1 MQGYLT
7 IRLASTFKS
16 LIVLQIK
23 GRDRM
28 RHHMCP
34 DEAFGMVF
42 NLDNVIA
49 NTKTRQQAAWHR
61 LAKLEGLPPPK
72 PDRPLFDLRPERVIT
87 EASASPPP
95 FPPPSLEGPFHYL
108 MSLTSPCMTCESA
121 ISSKGGY
128 LVYSTGHAFGTGI
141 FAQYKY
147 LLHSRMMRMWHSC
160 HRWCPSS

>member
-1 MQGYLT
+1 
-7 IRLASTFKS
+7 
-16 LIVLQIK
+16 
-23 GRDRM
+23 M

-87 EASASPPP
+87 EASIILYVFQFPLFIPIIHETERFLFDLRPERVITEASVMIL
-95 FPPPSLEGPFHYL
+95 FPCCGLFQL
-108 MSLTSPCMTCESA
+108 VMSSFS
-121 ISSKGGY
+121 
-128 LVYSTGHAFGTGI
+128 VF
-141 FAQYKY
+141 
-147 LLHSRMMRMWHSC
+147 
-160 HRWCPSS
+160 